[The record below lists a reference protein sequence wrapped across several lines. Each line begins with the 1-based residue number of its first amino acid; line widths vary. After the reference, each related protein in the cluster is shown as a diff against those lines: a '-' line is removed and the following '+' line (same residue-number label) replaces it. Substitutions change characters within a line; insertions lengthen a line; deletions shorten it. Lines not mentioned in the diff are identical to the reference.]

1 MKRKIT
7 LTLDPW
13 SQFALWL
20 IVILLASDRLKSFLP
35 VSTAFAQESRSGP
48 MIDVNVVQVGGS
60 KVSPDTGIPIRQV
73 GPPPTSRVGP
83 ANFPFQ
89 KVEQ

>member
-1 MKRKIT
+1 MKNKLT
-7 LTLDPW
+7 LHLDPW
-13 SQFALWL
+13 SQLALWL
-20 IVILLASDRLKSFLP
+20 IVILLAADRLKSFFP
-35 VSTAFAQESRSGP
+35 IGTAIAQESSTTP
-48 MIDVNVVQVGGS
+48 VIDVNVVQVGGS
-60 KVSPDTGIPIRQV
+60 KVNQDSGIPIRQV

>member
-20 IVILLASDRLKSFLP
+20 IVLLLAADRLKSFFTI
-35 VSTAFAQESRSGP
+35 STAIAQESTTAP
-48 MIDVNVVQVGGS
+48 IIDVNVVQVGGS
-60 KVSPDTGIPIRQV
+60 KVNPDTGIPMRQV
-73 GPPPTSRVGP
+73 GPPSTSRVGP

-89 KVEQ
+89 KTE

>member
-1 MKRKIT
+1 MKTKIT

-20 IVILLASDRLKSFLP
+20 IVLLLAADRFKAFLP
-35 VSTAFAQESRSGP
+35 ISTAIAQESTTAP
-48 MIDVNVVQVGGS
+48 IIDVNVVQVGGS
-60 KVSPDTGIPIRQV
+60 KVNQDSGIPIRQV
-73 GPPPTSRVGP
+73 GPPSTSRVGP

-89 KVEQ
+89 KTE

>member
-1 MKRKIT
+1 MKTKIT

-20 IVILLASDRLKSFLP
+20 IVLLLAADRIKALLP
-35 VSTAFAQESRSGP
+35 ISTALAQESSTTP
-48 MIDVNVVQVGGS
+48 VIDVNVVQVGGS
-60 KVSPDTGIPIRQV
+60 KVNPDTGIPMRQV
-73 GPPPTSRVGP
+73 GPPSTSRVGP

-89 KVEQ
+89 KTE

>member
-1 MKRKIT
+1 MKRKLT

>member
-7 LTLDPW
+7 LALDPW

-20 IVILLASDRLKSFLP
+20 IVLLLAADRFKSFFP
-35 VSTAFAQESRSGP
+35 ISTAFAQESSNAP

-73 GPPPTSRVGP
+73 GPPPTTRVGP

-89 KVEQ
+89 KVEP

>member
-1 MKRKIT
+1 MKRKFT

-20 IVILLASDRLKSFLP
+20 IVLLLAADRLKSFFP
-35 VSTAFAQESRSGP
+35 ISTAFAQESNTGP
-48 MIDVNVVQVGGS
+48 IVDVNLVQVGGS
-60 KVSPDTGIPIRQV
+60 KVNPDTGIPIRQV

-83 ANFPFQ
+83 SNFPFQ
-89 KVEQ
+89 KTEQ

>member
-1 MKRKIT
+1 
-7 LTLDPW
+7 
-13 SQFALWL
+13 
-20 IVILLASDRLKSFLP
+20 
-35 VSTAFAQESRSGP
+35 

>member
-7 LTLDPW
+7 LALDPW

-20 IVILLASDRLKSFLP
+20 IVLLLAADRFKSFFTI
-35 VSTAFAQESRSGP
+35 STALAQESTTAP
-48 MIDVNVVQVGGS
+48 IIDVNVVQVGGS
-60 KVSPDTGIPIRQV
+60 KVNPDTGIPMRQV
-73 GPPPTSRVGP
+73 GPPSTSRVGP

-89 KVEQ
+89 KTE

>member
-1 MKRKIT
+1 MKKKIT

-20 IVILLASDRLKSFLP
+20 IVLLLAADRLKSFLP
-35 VSTAFAQESRSGP
+35 ITEAQAQESGKAHP
-48 MIDVNVVQVGGS
+48 IDINLVQIGGS
-60 KVSPDTGIPIRQV
+60 QINEKNGIPVRQV
-73 GPPPTSRVGP
+73 GPPPTSYIGP
-83 ANFPFQ
+83 GTFPFQ

>member
-20 IVILLASDRLKSFLP
+20 IVLLLGADRLKAFLP
-35 VSTAFAQESRSGP
+35 ISTAFAQESSTGP
-48 MIDVNVVQVGGS
+48 MIDINIVQVGGS
-60 KVSPDTGIPIRQV
+60 KVSQDTGIPIRQV